1 MVDLTK
7 AAMWPMIALL
17 IIILFYGPIRHTLE
31 SLAQRSDE
39 IQTIKLG
46 SLELDIRAR
55 DLPSPKLEVANALKA
70 SDTGVITEL
79 FSNLRGGG
87 QCYSPDEN
95 SDTRFPHDSKLA
107 QLGLIT
113 LTRDEK
119 PASFCPHSY
128 SVSITPLGRDS
139 ADFLLLLI
147 EAQIKGK
154 KSN

>member
-1 MVDLTK
+1 
-7 AAMWPMIALL
+7 
-17 IIILFYGPIRHTLE
+17 LE

-70 SDTGVITEL
+70 TDAGLITEL

-87 QCYSPDEN
+87 QCYIPDEN
-95 SDTRFPHDSKLA
+95 TDTRFLQDSKLA
-107 QLGLIT
+107 ELGLIK
-113 LTRDEK
+113 LTRLEN

-128 SVSITPLGRDS
+128 SVSITLLGHDS
-139 ADFLLLLI
+139 VNYLLLLI
-147 EAQIKGK
+147 EAQIAGK